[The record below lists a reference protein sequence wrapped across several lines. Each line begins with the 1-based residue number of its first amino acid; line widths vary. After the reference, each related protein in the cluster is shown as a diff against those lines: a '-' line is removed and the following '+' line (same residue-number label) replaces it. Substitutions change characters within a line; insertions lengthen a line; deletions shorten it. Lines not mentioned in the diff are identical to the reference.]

1 MAKRINTVSDILL
14 KAIYESGVFKSELYG
29 YRDDVDI
36 NKYLSMAYC
45 YTVWFAVLEREAL
58 AEKLRVGVEV
68 CHDKRNN
75 AV

>member
-29 YRDDVDI
+29 YRDDVD
-36 NKYLSMAYC
+36 KYLSMAYC
-45 YTVWFAVLEREAL
+45 YYTVWFAVLEREAL
-58 AEKLRVGVEV
+58 AEKLSVGVEV